1 MTTRFPRLAVLLTCA
16 ALTVSLLGQGKNM
29 GQAGQYYKQTPA
41 KQKLKIIGPKTG
53 EKSEIKFTTG
63 KSATAHPIFE
73 KDEYAIL
80 EPEVYIEYQDIKI
93 HADKVTLNFKTKD
106 VVAQGHVV
114 IDQGPN
120 RISASQVYYNLDT
133 KLGTFFNATGM
144 MDPSLNFT
152 GDKIEKTGEATYHLE
167 NGVFTSCDLDKPS
180 WSFHVKV
187 ADITLDDY
195 AHMHDFSFRAHEIP
209 IFWAPYLVWP
219 TKPDR
224 SRGFLIPRLLF
235 SNRFGQRLE
244 VGYFLPIGESAD
256 VTAYADLNTK
266 GYNGL
271 GVDLR
276 YLPSPNIKLGELS
289 AYTVHDAES
298 GNQQWRYNYKHSQ
311 DNLPGGF
318 RGVVDVE
325 DFSDLEFFRSYDRD
339 PRIHTLSQV
348 YSSAY
353 LTKNR
358 PTYSLNLLTD
368 RRDIVLGTGN
378 DRQRFEQLPTVQF
391 RVYPKRIAETPFYFS
406 LESSASHLALSNL
419 TSIVDTDYG
428 RADFFPTLSMQ
439 VRTPPWFSIRPQI
452 SYRET
457 WYSNSLR
464 DDLARNTKGQE
475 LMSDESLA
483 RSYGQAQVEVVGPSF
498 SRVFDKAAGGFTRFK
513 HVIEPRF
520 TYLYTTDVKDQSRVI
535 PFDTVDTP
543 FLPIV
548 RDSVQYALTQRIIGK
563 EAGPN
568 GSSREVL
575 SFALRQSVSLSK
587 SFTNTTG
594 GNLPGSSAPPGDNKF
609 TPLVASLHFNPY
621 QTLTFDANAT
631 YGNTTHQLDQSSVS
645 ANLIGSGARAD
656 KYLSFTYFA
665 SYRDPTQTFD
675 TSSSQI
681 RLNTGSSILHDRL
694 RADVQLNFDAKKG
707 TFLEQRYL
715 IGGNGS
721 CYGVAVEYRRYL
733 VYDPLPRPATS
744 YGIAVTLKN
753 VGTIG
758 TH

>member
-1 MTTRFPRLAVLLTCA
+1 MTTRFLRLAVLLTSA
-16 ALTVSLLGQGKNM
+16 ALTASLLGQGKNM
-29 GQAGQYYKQTPA
+29 GQAGQYYKQSPP
-41 KQKLKIIGPKTG
+41 KKFKVIGPKTG

-80 EPEVYIEYQDIKI
+80 EPEVYIEYQDVKI

-120 RISASQVYYNLDT
+120 RIAASQVYYNLDT

-167 NGVFTSCDLDKPS
+167 NGVFTSCDLDNPS

-195 AHMHDFSFRAHEIP
+195 ARMHDFSFRAHRLP

-244 VGYFLPIGESAD
+244 VGYFLPIGETAD

-271 GVDLR
+271 GVDIR
-276 YLPSPNIKLGELS
+276 YLPTPNIKLGELS

-419 TSIVDTDYG
+419 TSIVNADYG

-439 VRTPPWFSIRPQI
+439 IRTPPWFSIRPQI

-464 DDLARNTKGQE
+464 DDLARNAKGQE
-475 LMSDESLA
+475 LLSDESLG
-483 RSYGQAQVEVVGPSF
+483 RSYGQAQVELVGPSF
-498 SRVFDKAAGGFTRFK
+498 SRVFNKAAGGFSRFK

-520 TYLYTTDVKDQSRVI
+520 TYLYTTDVKDQTRVI

-587 SFTNTTG
+587 PFTNTTG
-594 GNLPGSSAPPGDNKF
+594 GNLPGSSVPPGDNKF
-609 TPLVASLHFNPY
+609 TPLQASLHFNPY

-631 YGNTTHQLDQSSVS
+631 YGNITHQLDQSSVS
-645 ANLIGSGARAD
+645 ANLIGSGTRAD

-665 SYRDPTQTFD
+665 SYRDPKQTID

-694 RADVQLNFDAKKG
+694 RADIQLNFDAKKG

-715 IGGNGS
+715 IGGNGA
-721 CYGVAVEYRRYL
+721 CYGVALEYRRYL